1 MESGRIDPKLS
12 HLCYGYHENSFVC
25 RNEPIEM
32 WLLVL
37 VWTIGASAI
46 VIALAGAV
54 YVF

>member
-1 MESGRIDPKLS
+1 MESGRIDPKFS
-12 HLCYGYHENSFVC
+12 DLCSGYDENSFVC

-46 VIALAGAV
+46 LIALSGAV